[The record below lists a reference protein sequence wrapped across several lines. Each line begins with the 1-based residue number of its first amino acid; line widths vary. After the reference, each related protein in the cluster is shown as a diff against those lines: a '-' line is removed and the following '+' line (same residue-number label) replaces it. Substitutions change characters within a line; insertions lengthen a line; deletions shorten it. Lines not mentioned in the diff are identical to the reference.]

1 MTDTRLLVN
10 GMTVDQLIDFHRSRF
25 GDLRMADDGDGGQQP
40 APEAPADE
48 ANAPKGDEQKP
59 QEQTFTQADVDK
71 IVKERVSRE
80 RAKFS
85 DYDDLKAKAGEK
97 QTAEE
102 RLAEL
107 EQKYA
112 AAEARSLRA
121 EVASEFGI
129 SAEDR
134 DLFLTGADAD
144 TLTAQAKRLSERTSE
159 RKKQGNYVPK
169 IGNTPNPGESDGRET
184 VRDLFGSPN

>member
-1 MTDTRLLVN
+1 MP
-10 GMTVDQLIDFHRSRF
+10 DQ
-25 GDLRMADDGDGGQQP
+25 QQP
-40 APEAPADE
+40 ASEAPADE
-48 ANAPKGDEQKP
+48 ANAPKGDEQKQ

-121 EVASEFGI
+121 EIASNHGI

-134 DLFLTGADAD
+134 DLFLTGTDEE
-144 TLTAQAKRLSERTSE
+144 TLTAQAKRLAERASEP
-159 RKKQGNYVPK
+159 KKQGNHVPN
-169 IGNTPNPGESDGRET
+169 IGNNPQPSGDDRSSFLRSLTGR
-184 VRDLFGSPN
+184 D